1 MVLLSS
7 RKMAFALEMSRLRDP
22 QKVCQ
27 KIVFRLF
34 IVISVPILFG
44 LVENS
49 KRIAAK
55 SEDIM
60 RGLLLEGQCYLFVD
74 SPAIAYCATAVFRKL
89 GSFAPK
95 LDQFCPE
102 VKLYLT

>member
-27 KIVFRLF
+27 KIVFCLF

-49 KRIAAK
+49 KWIAAK

-60 RGLLLEGQCYLFVD
+60 RGLLLGWNYD
-74 SPAIAYCATAVFRKL
+74 MRRPIKIR
-89 GSFAPK
+89 API
-95 LDQFCPE
+95 
-102 VKLYLT
+102 LYLGYCWMDSRMLLKPTLEMFL